1 MEKMQRVRLQGL
13 AEMQQAAQ
21 LFSRGR
27 ESLHANQLV
36 HRLGCR
42 QLMADRAN
50 PAQAL
55 HQERHFPVWTALNE
69 FLEAAKLDDMEAC
82 LMDMIFIIQQQ
93 RDLAVPFNARDGID
107 GNAPEVG

>member
-42 QLMADRAN
+42 ELMADRADS
-50 PAQAL
+50 AQAL
-55 HQERHFPVWTALNE
+55 HDERHFPVGAALDE
-69 FLEAAKLDDMEAC
+69 FLKAAELDDVEAR

-93 RDLAVPFNARDGID
+93 RDLAMPLDARDG
-107 GNAPEVG
+107 